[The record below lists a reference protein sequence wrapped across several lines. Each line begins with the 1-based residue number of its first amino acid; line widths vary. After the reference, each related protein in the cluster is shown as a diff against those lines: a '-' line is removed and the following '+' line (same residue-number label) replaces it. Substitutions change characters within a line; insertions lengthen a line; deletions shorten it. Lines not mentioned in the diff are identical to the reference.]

1 MGVSEKWQNFNF
13 GVEYPFKSES
23 APCIKLLSLKRKSES
38 LKRVVFKMNPK
49 PFHVDINMKH

>member
-1 MGVSEKWQNFNF
+1 MYKVIVSQKKLN
-13 GVEYPFKSES
+13 SE
-23 APCIKLLSLKRKSES
+23 L